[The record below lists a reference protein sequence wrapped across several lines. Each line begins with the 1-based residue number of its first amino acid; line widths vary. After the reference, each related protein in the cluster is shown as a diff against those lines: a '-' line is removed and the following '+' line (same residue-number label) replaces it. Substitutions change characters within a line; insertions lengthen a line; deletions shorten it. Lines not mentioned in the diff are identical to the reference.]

1 MLQLFGI
8 RDARDIINKKRP
20 AEQANYSV
28 TDSQHREKS
37 RRVEESSTWDGNNNI
52 HIKKKTTTISPVL
65 IQIVFV

>member
-1 MLQLFGI
+1 MKMAIVVKSPDTLKI

-37 RRVEESSTWDGNNNI
+37 RRVEDSSV
-52 HIKKKTTTISPVL
+52 IKIRHCIKTL
-65 IQIVFV
+65 G